1 MMKTEATTSYRYS
14 HTICTTVL
22 IHEYEHGPRTK
33 FRDNGTHL
41 CRATL
46 PVALFVVTLTTGI
59 TYNSI
64 NAFINHAAVFVCTE
78 RIDQVISNYE
88 RKWWLVG

>member
-1 MMKTEATTSYRYS
+1 MDQGQSSVIMERTFVGRHYRY
-14 HTICTTVL
+14 L
-22 IHEYEHGPRTK
+22 
-33 FRDNGTHL
+33 
-41 CRATL
+41 
-46 PVALFVVTLTTGI
+46 VALFVVTLTTGI

>member
-1 MMKTEATTSYRYS
+1 MERTFVGRHYRY
-14 HTICTTVL
+14 L
-22 IHEYEHGPRTK
+22 
-33 FRDNGTHL
+33 
-41 CRATL
+41 
-46 PVALFVVTLTTGI
+46 VALFVVTLTTGI